1 MRHTSVLALVA
12 LLALLPA
19 HAVAARDAPKAT
31 VHGRSLVVMNHT
43 KPSDGVDELWAT
55 NSTEQFSPT
64 MNGTDENYPYPIM
77 NGTDEYYPYPIM
89 NGTDEYY
96 PYPII
101 DDEYWVPPTSYG
113 PWCAVIRPPLL
124 ARPQL

>member
-77 NGTDEYYPYPIM
+77 NGTDEYYPYPI
-89 NGTDEYY
+89 
-96 PYPII
+96 I